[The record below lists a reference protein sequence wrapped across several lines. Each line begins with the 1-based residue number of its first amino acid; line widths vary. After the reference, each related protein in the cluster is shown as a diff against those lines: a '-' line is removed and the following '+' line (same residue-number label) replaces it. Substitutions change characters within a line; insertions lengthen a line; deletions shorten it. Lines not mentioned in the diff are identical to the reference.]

1 MENFNRFIW
10 RIICASYR
18 QFKMY
23 IVLIVLILIVDGVFI
38 GMLYVDLIES
48 NKTDLPYHCII
59 EYGVMKIISGY
70 LHYRIKKEKNNVS
83 STLIKTGIPLVLR
96 NIFGV
101 EAYIIKNENPYRL
114 VYRAERRIEVTIG
127 YIFSIIDFILQI
139 VNNVYPIV
147 VFAGKGVIPF
157 IGLCLMHITF
167 YFLYYR
173 RRIIRIAN
181 DGFQAHEKVDGM
193 YKKLNALIAGTYD
206 RIVHNETGIFS
217 NSFSLI
223 RHEIETFLNITSEST
238 GFIHF
243 VNVMVNQIGIM
254 IILLTCNIGSI
265 PYMIG
270 TLATIERFYKFF
282 EDRIN
287 VETKFDAG
295 VSKEKKKCSEIKIDY
310 EHIPVCKSIGF
321 RNIRYVMKDDT
332 DKREFVLTTYGDFNF
347 NAGDVIKV
355 TGNSGHGKSTLMDI
369 IAGVYNSHNLTGQIM
384 IDGINVDDG
393 FKKITDS
400 RTYTMQNYDN
410 NVDFNSTPYQ
420 IITGIYQSDIMF
432 RDDKEENSNVINELL
447 IMVNLKDVIDQSGGI
462 HMEINSKLS
471 GGQKMKMGL
480 AKSLFRTI
488 NKKTPIVI
496 LDEPDKGL
504 PASESKVIINRI
516 IDRCKEFSMVFII
529 SHSLMEINNSK
540 TINVENGLVSLS

>member
-1 MENFNRFIW
+1 
-10 RIICASYR
+10 
-18 QFKMY
+18 MY
-23 IVLIVLILIVDGVFI
+23 IVLIILILIVDGIFI

-59 EYGVMKIISGY
+59 KYGVMKIISGY
-70 LHYRIKKEKNNVS
+70 LHYRIEKEKNNVS

-96 NIFGV
+96 NILGV
-101 EAYIIKNENPYRL
+101 EAYNIKNENPYRL
-114 VYRAERRIEVTIG
+114 VYKAERRVEETIG
-127 YIFSIIDFILQI
+127 YIFSIIDFFLQI

-173 RRIIRIAN
+173 KRIVKIAN
-181 DGFQAHEKVDGM
+181 DGFQAHEKVNGM

-243 VNVMVNQIGIM
+243 ANVMINQIGIM

-270 TLATIERFYKFF
+270 TLATIERIYKFF

-295 VSKEKKKCSEIKIDY
+295 VSKEKKKCRDVKIDY
-310 EHIPVCKSIGF
+310 EQIPVCKSIGF
-321 RNIRYVMKDDT
+321 RNIRYVMKNDT
-332 DKREFVLTTYGDFNF
+332 DSEILQTTQREFVLTTYGDFNF
-347 NAGDVIKV
+347 TIGDVIKV
-355 TGNSGHGKSTLMDI
+355 TGNSGHGKSTLMDV

-384 IDGINVDDG
+384 IDGIDVDDG

-410 NVDFNSTPYQ
+410 NVDFNGTPYQ
-420 IITGIYQSDIMF
+420 IITGTFNSDVLKGDK
-432 RDDKEENSNVINELL
+432 DDDYDVINELL

-462 HMEINSKLS
+462 HTEINSKLS

-480 AKSLFRTI
+480 AKSLFRAI

-504 PASESKVIINRI
+504 PVSESKEIINRI
-516 IDRCKEFSMVFII
+516 IDRCREFSMVFII
-529 SHSLMEINNSK
+529 SHSLINNSK
-540 TINVENGLVSLS
+540 TIHVENGTISLL